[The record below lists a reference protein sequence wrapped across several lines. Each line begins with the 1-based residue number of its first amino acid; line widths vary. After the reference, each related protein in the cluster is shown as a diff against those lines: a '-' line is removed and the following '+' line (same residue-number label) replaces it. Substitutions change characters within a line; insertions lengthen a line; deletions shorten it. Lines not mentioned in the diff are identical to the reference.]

1 MLLAPPSYFKN
12 VSDDGLFVWFSSV
25 FPEIGASARDVILYN
40 IPSVTAVEIS
50 VDLVTRLREAFPNI
64 VAGVKDSSGNWTY
77 TEKLLAKHKDLAILI
92 GDERDLAAGVRLGGQ
107 GAISGM
113 ANLYADRLLPMINEG
128 REDPAMIEAVNELLK
143 FPVTPAVKA
152 LVAHHAGDDG
162 LAPGACTTAGL
173 AGFGLQASD
182 RHLRPLVCSGRS
194 VIKGEAKRFVGRAGM
209 DDGNEPVRLREK
221 AYASFTEHL
230 LARDINPGQFVSQR
244 QLVAMTG
251 MPLGAIRELVP
262 RLEAEGLVKTIPQRG
277 IQIAHIDLNLIREAF
292 QFRLFMEKEA
302 IALFCISASDELL
315 AKLRKEHEDTLEEA
329 LQGKE
334 TPELELRA
342 QTIDWNLHETIIDSL
357 GNGIIARAYRINAI
371 KMRLINQER
380 FRITG
385 RVVPVMREHLA
396 VLTAIETRDPQAAM
410 DAIAVHINNARNLAL
425 KL

>member
-1 MLLAPPSYFKN
+1 
-12 VSDDGLFVWFSSV
+12 
-25 FPEIGASARDVILYN
+25 
-40 IPSVTAVEIS
+40 
-50 VDLVTRLREAFPNI
+50 
-64 VAGVKDSSGNWTY
+64 
-77 TEKLLAKHKDLAILI
+77 
-92 GDERDLAAGVRLGGQ
+92 
-107 GAISGM
+107 
-113 ANLYADRLLPMINEG
+113 
-128 REDPAMIEAVNELLK
+128 
-143 FPVTPAVKA
+143 
-152 LVAHHAGDDG
+152 
-162 LAPGACTTAGL
+162 
-173 AGFGLQASD
+173 
-182 RHLRPLVCSGRS
+182 
-194 VIKGEAKRFVGRAGM
+194 M

-302 IALFCISASDELL
+302 IALFCLSASDELL

-329 LQGKE
+329 MQGRE
-334 TPELELRA
+334 TPELELQA

-357 GNGIIARAYRINAI
+357 GNGIIAKAYRINAI

-396 VLTAIETRDPQAAM
+396 VLTAIETRDPQTAM